1 MSNEEIK
8 NLCIIS
14 KHKHAKKGE
23 SICFNE
29 DLQNRIFLLKKG
41 VLKIVQ
47 YNLKGDEIIIDI
59 IQKDDLFGS
68 INLDGDVMN
77 EFAVALST
85 ESIVCSFRITDFE
98 NILTKNPDIA
108 LKYFK
113 LMGLKLKKIE
123 NKYTN
128 LVFKDVRSRLIS
140 FLQDWINTEGHRV
153 GFDWVIDNYLT
164 HQDIAGLI
172 CSSRQTVTQLMR
184 DLETE
189 GHIKYDRKEILIH
202 SSLIDKP

>member
-1 MSNEEIK
+1 MIPISYQLLGLQYFF
-8 NLCIIS
+8 LC
-14 KHKHAKKGE
+14 
-23 SICFNE
+23 
-29 DLQNRIFLLKKG
+29 
-41 VLKIVQ
+41 VQ

-140 FLQDWINTEGHRV
+140 FLKDWINTEGHRV
-153 GFDWVIDNYLT
+153 GFDWVRI
-164 HQDIAGLI
+164 
-172 CSSRQTVTQLMR
+172 
-184 DLETE
+184 EWF
-189 GHIKYDRKEILIH
+189 DRWLVLVA
-202 SSLIDKP
+202 SWSAWLVS